1 MKISLF
7 TIEELVPFITG
18 DEYPPQRK
26 GRELVTLFNK
36 YGARD
41 IYDELGLPDI
51 GKQNR
56 QRPSRKEYAKARL
69 KELNGQHKLR
79 ELITEVVNTLLNND
93 EHHKK
98 LNEVLKPEKFEIRNN
113 GNGFT
118 IHGGVIDRRKP
129 VTNLAHF
136 QNVQN
141 QILNTL
147 DKARVSI
154 RVVMAWF
161 TSKTLFNKLV
171 EKHKQ
176 GIDVQVAIYDDGVN
190 RKHGVDFSQLPNTM
204 IKRGKRGGLMHDKF
218 CGIDNQVVITGSYNW
233 TDNAEFR
240 NDENITVENDPEQ
253 ATRYSEEY
261 RRLIS

>member
-1 MKISLF
+1 MKISPF
-7 TIEELVPFITG
+7 AIEELVPFITG
-18 DEYPPQRK
+18 DEYPPKRK
-26 GRELVTLFNK
+26 GRELVALFNK
-36 YGARD
+36 FGARD

-69 KELNGQHKLR
+69 IELNGQHKLR

-113 GNGFT
+113 GNAFT
-118 IHGGVIDRRKP
+118 IQGGIIDRRRP

-136 QNVQN
+136 QDVQN
-141 QILNTL
+141 QILTAL

-161 TSKTLFNKLV
+161 TSETLFNKLV

-176 GIDVQVAIYDDGVN
+176 GIDVKIAIYDDGVN

-218 CGIDNQVVITGSYNW
+218 CVIDNQVVITGSYNW

-240 NDENITVENDPEQ
+240 NDENITIENDPEQ

-261 RRLIS
+261 RRLTL